1 MKAAEEAITAEEA
14 NEGVVEETSKVT
26 EEGDTS
32 VNDDSDTNAEK
43 AFTSINEMDDKDDS
57 DCDIYVFRYW
67 DNFNTSKAQDAL
79 DYIENTLKQKFKNN
93 KVTVSDQI
101 YKVHKI
107 ENLDDNEIEVK
118 VKLKKKNCPVEL
130 SARNVQTAYQEGDP
144 VSVSIKTILR

>member
-79 DYIENTLKQKFKNN
+79 DYIENTLKQKIKNN
-93 KVTVSDQI
+93 
-101 YKVHKI
+101 
-107 ENLDDNEIEVK
+107 EVK
-118 VKLKKKNCPVEL
+118 V
-130 SARNVQTAYQEGDP
+130 SD
-144 VSVSIKTILR
+144 